1 MGDKLTLQET
11 GFLRQTLSRFSVQ
24 DNRASMVVCKA
35 ALFCCLLALGSV
47 CAAPAVDAELPP
59 QIWPNNAKAV
69 PADGA

>member
-1 MGDKLTLQET
+1 
-11 GFLRQTLSRFSVQ
+11 
-24 DNRASMVVCKA
+24 MVVCKA